1 MYRTQLSIGNKLKKT
16 VKVLKLLTD
25 LHNICVGVFPT
36 QRIGNLRVCQS
47 INLTIASFGD
57 IVYGYIMEE
66 VSDDGIIVRIAYEKN
81 DVREK
86 ELITL
91 VPVGAAKLR
100 ITVFPKIHKD

>member
-1 MYRTQLSIGNKLKKT
+1 
-16 VKVLKLLTD
+16 
-25 LHNICVGVFPT
+25 
-36 QRIGNLRVCQS
+36 
-47 INLTIASFGD
+47 
-57 IVYGYIMEE
+57 MEK

>member
-1 MYRTQLSIGNKLKKT
+1 M
-16 VKVLKLLTD
+16 KLLTD

-36 QRIGNLRVCQS
+36 QRIENLRVCQS
-47 INLTIASFGD
+47 MNLNYCVIWRYC
-57 IVYGYIMEE
+57 VQLYIMEE

-81 DVREK
+81 DAGEK

>member
-1 MYRTQLSIGNKLKKT
+1 MYIY
-16 VKVLKLLTD
+16 
-25 LHNICVGVFPT
+25 
-36 QRIGNLRVCQS
+36 
-47 INLTIASFGD
+47 TI
-57 IVYGYIMEE
+57 EE

-81 DVREK
+81 DAGEK